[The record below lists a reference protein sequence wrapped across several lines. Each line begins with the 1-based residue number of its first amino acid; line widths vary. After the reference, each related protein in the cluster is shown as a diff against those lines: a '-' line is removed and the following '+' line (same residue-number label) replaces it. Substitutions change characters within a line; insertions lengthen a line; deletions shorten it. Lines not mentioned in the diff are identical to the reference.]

1 MSDDIS
7 EGKVSVEERK
17 IAEISATDIKNLNKT
32 LQKISKIVG
41 FDPSKNQG
49 MKDILKEINKN
60 TVENKKNLEKTKI
73 NNDRNLSA
81 VKQDELKAALDKK
94 ATDEITKFDK
104 GIDSG
109 NNILK
114 LLIDNINN
122 INTDTNNKDIND
134 FIALNIQELSRTFM
148 DANTV
153 VEIIGDKKNQRL
165 RDAIAEIRSVLDDP
179 SDYDL
184 AKLQKLKTALDK
196 LGSIKGEWATTTW
209 FKDKFDF
216 YKASG
221 ILVGGISITF
231 VGGLIALA
239 TFGSNQQTGSSGSQV
254 TSPSANVNLT
264 PQQIQAIMTA
274 MALNISG
281 CYMLTNDSGRIIVKR
296 LDGCSEWYNDG
307 MNQGFCSCVKTTDK
321 KTLPDCKD
329 QTLCTS
335 PYCLNQGDCTTI
347 SGAKKCNQNN
357 EQLYMCNGESANE
370 DGFVM
375 YFYQFIPPSAIPSTI
390 INLLSQKE
398 QQDVN
403 KKLIIII
410 VISVIVIIVICV
422 IIYIM
427 MNKKSKMKKLKSK

>member
-1 MSDDIS
+1 MSDGIS

-41 FDPSKNQG
+41 FDPSKNDA
-49 MKDILKEINKN
+49 MKDILKEINKK
-60 TVENKKNLEKTKI
+60 TVENKKKLEIEKI
-73 NNDRNLSA
+73 DKDDDLSP
-81 VKQDELKAALDKK
+81 VKKNKLKAALEKK

-114 LLIDNINN
+114 LLIDNINDKTK
-122 INTDTNNKDIND
+122 IDDQVIND
-134 FIALNIQELSRTFM
+134 YIGKSIQKLSKTFM
-148 DANTV
+148 DDNTV
-153 VEIIGDKKNQRL
+153 DEIIGDKKNQRL
-165 RDAIAEIRSVLDDP
+165 RDAIAEIRSVLYDP